1 MGKCGGALGLNREGV
16 SAATDESNHEG
27 EREPQKQEETS
38 TTRYDVGPGF
48 EIAIRAALNK
58 PLEVHV
64 RQDDKDPQR
73 ETPSADHEHRHDV
86 LEQRLDA
93 VERALFIIVDQLK
106 SIDKHIGELNRRF
119 PSG

>member
-1 MGKCGGALGLNREGV
+1 MGKCGGARGLNREGV
-16 SAATDESNHEG
+16 TAASDESDHEG
-27 EREPQKQEETS
+27 EGKAQKQEDTS

-58 PLEVHV
+58 PLEIHV
-64 RQDDKDPQR
+64 KKDDKDPQH
-73 ETPSADHEHRHDV
+73 EAPSADHEHRHDV

-106 SIDKHIGELNRRF
+106 SIDKQINELNRRF